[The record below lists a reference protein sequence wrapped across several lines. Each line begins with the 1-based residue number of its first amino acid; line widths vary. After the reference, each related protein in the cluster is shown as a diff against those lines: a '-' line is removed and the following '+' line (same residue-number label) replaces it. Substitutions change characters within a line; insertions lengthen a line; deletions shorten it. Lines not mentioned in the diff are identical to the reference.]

1 MDSILV
7 QAVSWLKGLAIISF
21 GLKALKHLWP
31 LILLFIFGPE
41 FNVTRSGLFPF
52 WNENISSVTDVISDG
67 AYYLRKLPLIAP
79 IFEFTATE
87 WNRLIMLF

>member
-1 MDSILV
+1 MKSS
-7 QAVSWLKGLAIISF
+7 SWLKGLAIISF
-21 GLKALKHLWP
+21 GFKALKHLSL

-52 WNENISSVTDVISDG
+52 WNENISSVTDVILDG